1 MVMHRRT
8 KAALQ
13 ILSGLIVMAGGVWL
27 ADATLAPQ
35 TFHERVL
42 PRTFQN
48 GDVFYIVP
56 CTGGGVDSCAVGT
69 TSYYQLGDDILIL
82 RTRILG
88 RCTVVPLPADW
99 QRKTCG

>member
-1 MVMHRRT
+1 MHRFT
-8 KAALQ
+8 GIALWP
-13 ILSGLIVMAGGVWL
+13 LAGLVLVIGLVWMADV
-27 ADATLAPQ
+27 TLPPES
-35 TFHERVL
+35 FHERVL

-56 CTGGGVDSCAVGT
+56 CTAGGIDSCAVGS
-69 TSYYQLGDDILIL
+69 TSDYQPGDDILIL